1 MGILMFTARVHFLI
15 HQKLDIEHKLTK
27 LTRKLQD
34 LQSYASLVGNGG
46 VSIGDLLGAPGS
58 TMGRAMGYLAYAHN
72 SSLQYMQ
79 QQAPFMTQFYMG
91 QMGQAQSPEDQQRM
105 KEYIMR
111 SLYQQG
117 RDRAMMVET
126 RNLKIEESRIAQEKE
141 KLEALGKS
149 VEAELQAAKQ
159 ARDAGI
165 KDMAPKYTFNA

>member
-27 LTRKLQD
+27 LTKKLQD

-46 VSIGDLLGAPGS
+46 VSIGDLLNSPGS
-58 TMGRAMGYLAYAHN
+58 TMGRAMGYLAFAHN

-79 QQAPFMTQFYMG
+79 QQAPYMTQFYMQ
-91 QMGQAQSPEDQQRM
+91 QMGQGQTAQQQQQM
-105 KEYIMR
+105 QEYIMR

-117 RDRAMMVET
+117 RDRAMQVET
-126 RNLKIEESRIAQEKE
+126 RNLKVEEQRIAQEKE

-149 VEAELQAAKQ
+149 VEAELQAARQ